1 MTCRHCDS
9 ELKILILDLG
19 HAPPSNAFL
28 TRDDLDAPEVFFPLK
43 IYVCTNCWLVQ
54 TLDYANPGDLFT
66 NQYVY
71 FSSTSSSWLDHSE
84 NYAEEICRRLEL
96 DKSSLV
102 VEIASNDGYL
112 LQFFDRLGIPNFGI
126 EPTESTAKKADSIG
140 VKTLRSFFSYEFSL
154 SLVEQKSSADLIIC
168 NNVFAHV
175 PDIND
180 FSRGLFE
187 LLKNQGVVTLE
198 FPHLLELLSK
208 NQFDTVYHEHFSYL
222 SLTAV
227 RNIFRAYGL
236 RIFDV
241 EKLSTHGGSLRVF
254 ACRENA
260 SHLLTPAVAQI
271 LKFEEEAGLTE
282 LSGYSQLQD
291 RATRIKHSFLEYLL
305 TAKKMNKRVV
315 AYGAA
320 AKGNT
325 LLNFSGIS
333 ADLLPAIFDAAEAK
347 QNMYTPGGH
356 IPVLPPESMIGFQPD
371 EVVIL
376 PWNIAE
382 EVMEYVT
389 QILGYRPKF
398 VILMPD
404 FHIV

>member
-1 MTCRHCDS
+1 MICRHCNS
-9 ELKILILDLG
+9 ELKDLILNLG

-28 TRDDLDAPEVFFPLK
+28 TQDNLDDPEIFFPLR
-43 IYVCTNCWLVQ
+43 IYVCTKCWLVQ

-71 FSSTSSSWLDHSE
+71 FSSTSSSWLEHSK

-112 LQFFDRLGIPNFGI
+112 LQFFNRLGIPNFGI
-126 EPTESTAKKADSIG
+126 EPTESTAKKADSLG
-140 VKTLRSFFSYEFSL
+140 VKTLRSFFSYEYSR
-154 SLVEQKSSADLIIC
+154 SLVNQGMCADLIVC

-180 FSRGLFE
+180 FSKGLFE
-187 LLKNQGVVTLE
+187 LLKHQGVVTLE
-198 FPHLLELLSK
+198 FPHLMELLSN

-227 RNIFRAYGL
+227 RNILRAYGL

-260 SHLLTPAVAQI
+260 AHLLTPAVAQI

-291 RATRIKHSFLEYLL
+291 HAIRTKHLFLEYLL
-305 TAKKMNKRVV
+305 TAKKINKRVV

-347 QNMYTPGGH
+347 QNMFTPGGH
-356 IPVLPPESMIGFQPD
+356 IPVLPPESMIRFQPD
-371 EVVIL
+371 EVVIF
-376 PWNIAE
+376 PWNISE
-382 EVMEYVT
+382 EVMEYVIR
-389 QILGYRPKF
+389 ILGYRPKF

>member
-1 MTCRHCDS
+1 MNCRHCDS
-9 ELKILILDLG
+9 ELKDLVLDLG

-28 TRDDLDAPEVFFPLK
+28 TRDDLDSPEIFLPLR
-43 IYVCTNCWLVQ
+43 IYVCTKCWLVQ
-54 TLDYANPGDLFT
+54 TLDYANPDDLFT

-71 FSSTSSSWLDHSE
+71 FSSTSSSWLEHSR
-84 NYAEEICRRLEL
+84 NYVAEICRRLEL
-96 DKSSLV
+96 NRSSLV

-112 LQFFDRLGIPNFGI
+112 LQFFNQLGIPNFGI
-126 EPTESTAKKADSIG
+126 EPTESTAKKAESIG
-140 VKTLRSFFSYEFSL
+140 VNTLRSFFTNELAL
-154 SLVEQKSSADLIIC
+154 SLVEDKKCADLVIC

-187 LLKNQGVVTLE
+187 VLKNQGVVTLE
-198 FPHLLELLSK
+198 FPHLMELLDK

-227 RNIFRAYGL
+227 RNILKANGL

-260 SHLLTPAVAQI
+260 AHLLTPAVAQV
-271 LKFEEEAGLTE
+271 LKFEVEAGLTD
-282 LSGYSQLQD
+282 LSGYSKLQD
-291 RATRIKHSFLEYLL
+291 HAIRTKHMFLEYLL
-305 TAKKMNKRVV
+305 TARKMNQKVV

-325 LLNFSGIS
+325 LLNFAGINV
-333 ADLLPAIFDAAEAK
+333 DLLPAIFDAAEAK
-347 QNMYTPGGH
+347 QKMFTPGGH
-356 IPVLPPESMIGFQPD
+356 IPVLSPESMLGFQPD

-376 PWNIAE
+376 PWNISD
-382 EVMEYVT
+382 EVIKSVI
-389 QILGYRPKF
+389 QILGYRPRF
-398 VILMPD
+398 VILIPD